1 MSETTPHILIIE
13 DLKMSQV
20 ILERHLRKLNPRF
33 QIDVAES
40 GTFALELF
48 REKHHQLIFL
58 DIQLPRIDGFALLKR
73 LRELEQEKTSII
85 AYTAIAGNHE
95 YQQFINAGFTDYL
108 PKPVKR
114 AALEQILAVYRS

>member
-20 ILERHLRKLNPRF
+20 I
-33 QIDVAES
+33 
-40 GTFALELF
+40 
-48 REKHHQLIFL
+48 L

-95 YQQFINAGFTDYL
+95 CQQFINAGFTDYL

>member
-20 ILERHLRKLNPRF
+20 ILEKHLRKLNPAF

-40 GTFALELF
+40 GTLALELF
-48 REKHHQLIFL
+48 RETQHQLIFL
-58 DIQLPRIDGFALLKR
+58 DIQLPGIDGFALLEK
-73 LRELEQEKTSII
+73 LRELEQKKTSII
-85 AYTAIAGNHE
+85 AYTAIAGNHA
-95 YQQFINAGFTDYL
+95 YQRFIDAGFTDYL

-114 AALEQILAVYRS
+114 AALKQILAVYRS